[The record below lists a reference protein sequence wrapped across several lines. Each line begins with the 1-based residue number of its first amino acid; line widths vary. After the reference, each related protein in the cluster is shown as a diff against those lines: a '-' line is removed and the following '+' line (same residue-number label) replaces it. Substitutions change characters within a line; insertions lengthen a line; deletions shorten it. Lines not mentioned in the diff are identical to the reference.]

1 MRRKLRLSIFVRC
14 RVKAFPGS
22 LIGAP
27 LSSLLP
33 FLPFFSFP
41 PSLHTQMPAYVMA
54 RALFVQPEI
63 HDPAELNFKWVV
75 RIEEGKEG
83 AEDRREVRAAA
94 GVKGKK
100 EGKRNPL
107 QLCEKLMVEHA
118 APYIPI

>member
-1 MRRKLRLSIFVRC
+1 
-14 RVKAFPGS
+14 
-22 LIGAP
+22 
-27 LSSLLP
+27 
-33 FLPFFSFP
+33 
-41 PSLHTQMPAYVMA
+41 MPAYVMA

-107 QLCEKLMVEHA
+107 QLCEKLMMEHA